1 MAKLSSDVIKA
12 RAKQHGA
19 DIVGV
24 APAERLAGE
33 APGHRPADLLPG
45 AKSVISVGIRQLRAY
60 MEKAPNTTF
69 FMYGYR
75 QKNDYI
81 NEIVS
86 DLAQFLDG
94 EGYYALP
101 VAPWGSG
108 DLVIEHNGSRG
119 KKPKA
124 HMSGVFSH
132 ARAAAGAGLGEVGLN
147 GMFLSAVYGPRIHL
161 GSVITT
167 APLAAGPSA
176 TGGLCDRIGCMECVK
191 QCPAEAIASDGT
203 LDPVSCIIALDK
215 LPTGYEETKKQ
226 MLDRQAKE
234 DPLRRAASAVGYSDY
249 SGIGFCGLACIN
261 ACPVGKKEL
270 K

>member
-1 MAKLSSDVIKA
+1 MAKLTSDVIKA

-24 APAERLAGE
+24 ASAERLASE
-33 APGHRPADLLPG
+33 PPGHRPADLLPG
-45 AKSVISVGIRQLRAY
+45 AKTVISVGIRQLRSY
-60 MEKAPNTTF
+60 LEKAPNTTF

-86 DLAQFLDG
+86 DIAQFLDG
-94 EGYYALP
+94 EGYFALP
-101 VAPWGSG
+101 VAPWGAA
-108 DLVIEHNGSRG
+108 DLTVRQNGGRG
-119 KKPKA
+119 KKPTA
-124 HMSGVFSH
+124 QMRGVFSH
-132 ARAAAGAGLGEVGLN
+132 SRAAAGAGLGEVGLN

-167 APLAAGPSA
+167 APLTADGPA
-176 TGGLCDRIGCMECVK
+176 KGKLCDRTGCMECVK
-191 QCPAEAIASDGT
+191 QCPAEAIAGDGT

-215 LPTGYEETKKQ
+215 LSTGYDETKKQ
-226 MLDRQAKE
+226 MLDRQDKE

-261 ACPVGKKEL
+261 ACPVGRKEL